1 MSTTISVVCYKSKV
15 LKNNES
21 PLMLRICK
29 DGKRKYESLGISIL
43 PSLWDFKQNKPTRKC
58 PNKEYIERLIA
69 EKVKVYTDKVI
80 EFKSQE
86 KEFTATSLMEKVN
99 KPVKRK
105 TVQEVFNQYIQELES
120 ANRLRYAD
128 MYKCTMHSLI
138 KFNKHLD
145 IPFSD
150 MDTIW
155 LKRYEVWLQ
164 SQGLAINTLGTRFR
178 HLRVIYNFA
187 IEEKIVK
194 SEYYPFNSFKVSKLS
209 QTTAKRSIQKDEILS
224 VLNYQGQTPLE
235 CLAIDLF
242 TFSYLAAGINFGD
255 IARLTKDNILENR
268 LIYIRKKTQK
278 QIKVSLQE
286 QAIKLIQKYSMPD
299 NPYLFPILSNF
310 HKTEQQKVNR
320 IHKIIAKVNKSLKE
334 IGERLNI
341 PIDLTTYVA
350 RHSFATVLKRSGV
363 NTSLI
368 CEALGHSSERVTQIY
383 LDSFGNDQMEDAM
396 KNLL

>member
-1 MSTTISVVCYKSKV
+1 MSTTVNVVCYKSKV

-21 PLMLRICK
+21 PLMIRVCK
-29 DGKRKYESLGISIL
+29 DRKMKYQSLGISIL
-43 PSLWDFKQNKPTRKC
+43 PKYWDFKANKPTSKC

-105 TVQEVFNQYIQELES
+105 TVQEVFNPYIQELES

-299 NPYLFPILSNF
+299 NPYLFPILSSF

>member
-1 MSTTISVVCYKSKV
+1 MSTTVNVVCYKSKV

-21 PLMLRICK
+21 PLMIRVCK
-29 DGKRKYESLGISIL
+29 DRKMKYQSLGISIL
-43 PSLWDFKQNKPTRKC
+43 PKYWDFKANKPTSKC

-299 NPYLFPILSNF
+299 NPYLFPILSSF

-383 LDSFGNDQMEDAM
+383 LDIFGNDQMEDAM

>member
-29 DGKRKYESLGISIL
+29 DGKRKYESIGISIL

-209 QTTAKRSIQKDEILS
+209 QTTAKRSIQKGEILS

-341 PIDLTTYVA
+341 PIDLTTDVA

>member
-1 MSTTISVVCYKSKV
+1 MSTTVNVVCYKSKV

-21 PLMLRICK
+21 PLMIRVCK
-29 DGKRKYESLGISIL
+29 DRKMKYQSLGISIL
-43 PSLWDFKQNKPTRKC
+43 PKYWDFKANKPTSKC

-145 IPFSD
+145 ITFSD

-299 NPYLFPILSNF
+299 NPYLFPILSSF

-383 LDSFGNDQMEDAM
+383 LDSFGNDQVEDAM

>member
-29 DGKRKYESLGISIL
+29 DRKMKYQSLGISIL
-43 PSLWDFKQNKPTRKC
+43 PKYWDFKANKPTSKC

-299 NPYLFPILSNF
+299 NPYLFPILSSF

>member
-1 MSTTISVVCYKSKV
+1 MSTTINVVCYKSKV

-21 PLMLRICK
+21 PLMIRVCK
-29 DGKRKYESLGISIL
+29 DRKMKYQSLGISIL
-43 PSLWDFKQNKPTRKC
+43 PKYWDFKANKPTSKC

-278 QIKVSLQE
+278 QIKVSLRE

>member
-29 DGKRKYESLGISIL
+29 DGKRKYESIGISIL

-86 KEFTATSLMEKVN
+86 KEFTATSLMKKVN

-209 QTTAKRSIQKDEILS
+209 QTTAKRSIQKGEILS

-278 QIKVSLQE
+278 QIKVLLQE

-299 NPYLFPILSNF
+299 NPYLFPILSSF

>member
-1 MSTTISVVCYKSKV
+1 MSTTVNVVCYKSKV

-21 PLMLRICK
+21 PLMIRVCK
-29 DGKRKYESLGISIL
+29 DRKMKYQSLGISIL
-43 PSLWDFKQNKPTRKC
+43 PKYWDFKANKPTSKC

-120 ANRLRYAD
+120 VNRLRYAD

-299 NPYLFPILSNF
+299 NPYLFPILSSF

>member
-1 MSTTISVVCYKSKV
+1 MSTTVNVVCYKSKV

-21 PLMLRICK
+21 PLMIRVCK
-29 DGKRKYESLGISIL
+29 DRKMKYQSLRISIL
-43 PSLWDFKQNKPTRKC
+43 PKYWDFKANKPTSKC

-299 NPYLFPILSNF
+299 NPYLFPILSSF

>member
-1 MSTTISVVCYKSKV
+1 MSTTVNVVCYKSKV

-21 PLMLRICK
+21 PLMIRVCK
-29 DGKRKYESLGISIL
+29 DRKMKYQSLGISIL
-43 PSLWDFKQNKPTRKC
+43 PKYWDFKANKPTSKC

-164 SQGLAINTLGTRFR
+164 SQGL
-178 HLRVIYNFA
+178 A

-299 NPYLFPILSNF
+299 NPYLFPILSSF

-383 LDSFGNDQMEDAM
+383 LDNFGNDQMEDAM

>member
-15 LKNNES
+15 LKNSES

-299 NPYLFPILSNF
+299 NPYLFPILSSF

>member
-29 DGKRKYESLGISIL
+29 DGKRKYESIGISIL

-286 QAIKLIQKYSMPD
+286 QAIKLIRKYSIPD

-341 PIDLTTYVA
+341 PINLTTYVA

-363 NTSLI
+363 NTTLI

-383 LDSFGNDQMEDAM
+383 LDNFGNDQMEDAM

>member
-1 MSTTISVVCYKSKV
+1 MSTTISVVCYNSKV

-29 DGKRKYESLGISIL
+29 DGKRKYESIGISIL

-99 KPVKRK
+99 TPVKRK

-299 NPYLFPILSNF
+299 NPYLFPILSSF

-363 NTSLI
+363 NTTLI

>member
-1 MSTTISVVCYKSKV
+1 MSTTINVVCYKSKV

-29 DGKRKYESLGISIL
+29 DGKRKYESIGISIL

-209 QTTAKRSIQKDEILS
+209 QTTAKRSIQKGEILS

-310 HKTEQQKVNR
+310 HKTEQQKVN
-320 IHKIIAKVNKSLKE
+320 KSLKE

>member
-29 DGKRKYESLGISIL
+29 DGRRKYESIGISIL

-209 QTTAKRSIQKDEILS
+209 QTTAKRSIQKGEILS

-278 QIKVSLQE
+278 QIKVLLQE

-299 NPYLFPILSNF
+299 NPYLFPLLSSF

>member
-1 MSTTISVVCYKSKV
+1 MSTTVNVVCYKSKV

-21 PLMLRICK
+21 PLMIRVCK
-29 DGKRKYESLGISIL
+29 DRKMKYQSLGISIL
-43 PSLWDFKQNKPTRKC
+43 PKYWDFKANKPTSKC

-286 QAIKLIQKYSMPD
+286 QDIKLIQKYSMPD
-299 NPYLFPILSNF
+299 NPYLFPILSSF

-383 LDSFGNDQMEDAM
+383 LDNFGNDQMEDAM

>member
-1 MSTTISVVCYKSKV
+1 MSTTVNVVCYKSKV

-21 PLMLRICK
+21 PLMIRVCK
-29 DGKRKYESLGISIL
+29 DRKMKYQSLGISIL
-43 PSLWDFKQNKPTRKC
+43 PKYWDFKANKPTSKC

-299 NPYLFPILSNF
+299 NPYLFPILSSF

-341 PIDLTTYVA
+341 PIDLTTYKA

>member
-1 MSTTISVVCYKSKV
+1 MSTTVNVVCYKSKV

-21 PLMLRICK
+21 PLMIRVCK
-29 DGKRKYESLGISIL
+29 DRKMKYQSLGISIL
-43 PSLWDFKQNKPTRKC
+43 PKYWDFKANKPTSKC

-80 EFKSQE
+80 EFESQE

-299 NPYLFPILSNF
+299 NPYLFPILSSF

>member
-29 DGKRKYESLGISIL
+29 DGKRKYESIGISIL

-209 QTTAKRSIQKDEILS
+209 QTTAKRSIQKGEILS

-278 QIKVSLQE
+278 RIKVSLQE
-286 QAIKLIQKYSMPD
+286 QAIKLIRKYSMPD

-368 CEALGHSSERVTQIY
+368 CEALGHSLERVTQIY

>member
-29 DGKRKYESLGISIL
+29 DGKRKYESIGISIL

-105 TVQEVFNQYIQELES
+105 TVQEVFNLYIQELES

-209 QTTAKRSIQKDEILS
+209 QTTAKRSIQKGEILS